1 MSVCSDGPNMD
12 GVNAAAA
19 ANAELGKEALQWYRE
34 RDAREAPLRDQA
46 ARTAIEVANA
56 QLDSMR
62 SNTELAN
69 EYADYQR
76 TTFRPLEQG
85 IVADA
90 ESYDTPAK
98 RQAAAEAA
106 MADVNKGF
114 STQRSAAS
122 RRLAAEGIDAGS
134 MRAMTA
140 QTGMDV
146 DQALGQ
152 AGAAYKARQGVE
164 TQGFARR
171 MDAASLGRGLA
182 SSQATSAGVALNAGN
197 SAATNA
203 SQPVNNSQR
212 ATGTYGAGFGTA
224 ISGNSSAGNLYGQAA
239 AASGSDDG
247 LWGALGNVAGQFA
260 GSSAGS
266 EAIKSWLPSDENL
279 KEGIEPVDEDAALE
293 QVISTPV
300 SEWRYAPAKMA
311 ERGIEVPVG
320 MEGKNTGAMAQD
332 VKRTMGEEAS
342 DGTKVNLVSLV
353 GKSMAAVKALDRRV
367 SSIAAML
374 QGGQLEAGAA

>member
-1 MSVCSDGPNMD
+1 MCSDSPDMS

-19 ANAELGKEALQWYRE
+19 ANAEIAKEALAWYKE
-34 RDAREAPLRDQA
+34 RDAAEAPLRA
-46 ARTAIEVANA
+46 EAGRTAIEVANA

-62 SNTELAN
+62 SNDALAQ

-90 ESYDTPAK
+90 QNYDTPEK

-122 RRLAAEGIDAGS
+122 RRLAAEGIDPGS

-182 SSQATSAGVALNAGN
+182 SNQATSAGVALNAGN
-197 SAATNA
+197 SAVNNA
-203 SQPVNNSQR
+203 NQPVNNSQR

-224 ISGNSSAGNLYGQAA
+224 ISANNSAGNLYGQVA

-266 EAIKSWLPSDENL
+266 SLIASAFSDENL
-279 KEGIEPVDEDAALE
+279 KTDIEPVNEDEALE
-293 QVISTPV
+293 QVTATPV
-300 SEWRYAPAKMA
+300 SEWKYDPAKMA
-311 ERGIEVPVG
+311 SRGIEVPAG
-320 MEGKNTGAMAQD
+320 MEGENTGPMAQD
-332 VKRTMGEEAS
+332 VQRTMGDEAS
-342 DGTKVNLVSLV
+342 NGTKVNLVSMV
-353 GKSMAAVKALDRRV
+353 GKTMAAVKALDRKINSV
-367 SSIAAML
+367 AAMI
-374 QGGQLEAGAA
+374 QGGQLQAGAA